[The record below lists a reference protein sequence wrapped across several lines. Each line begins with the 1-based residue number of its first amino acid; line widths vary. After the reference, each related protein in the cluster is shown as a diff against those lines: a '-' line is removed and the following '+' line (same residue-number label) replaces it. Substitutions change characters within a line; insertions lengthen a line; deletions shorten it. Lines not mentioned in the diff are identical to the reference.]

1 MDGVQD
7 KIMSVFRTNATKDCN
22 KPTCDNNVHGGG
34 KKPEKPKTIR
44 RQHNKNLR
52 NLFKLKK
59 IKLSSR
65 IQDI

>member
-1 MDGVQD
+1 MVDGVQG
-7 KIMSVFRTNATKDCN
+7 KIMSLFRTNATKDCN
-22 KPTCDNNVHGGG
+22 KPTCANNVYGGG

-59 IKLSSR
+59 
-65 IQDI
+65 